1 MSRSQRS
8 TRRRLQQS
16 LRALQREIAAVTI
29 IVTHD
34 PDEAALL
41 ADEVLVVEQG
51 RVLQAGSIDAVFE
64 RPASMRV
71 AELLGL
77 HNVGEGLMTA
87 PRQVE
92 IGNGLAIATGDSGSA
107 IAAGQR
113 VMWRISSHAVSIS
126 PNGAYAGV
134 VDAVE
139 LRRGERYVRLNIAG
153 VRFDIA
159 NEDARLREGSPC
171 RIDIDGSG
179 VSVWNMS

>member
-1 MSRSQRS
+1 
-8 TRRRLQQS
+8 LQQS

-51 RVLQAGSIDAVFE
+51 RVLQAGCIDAVFE

-77 HNVGEGLMTA
+77 HNVGVGSMTA

-92 IGNGLAIATGDSGSA
+92 IGHGLAIATGDSGSDLP
-107 IAAGQR
+107 AGQR
-113 VMWRISSHAVSIS
+113 VMWRISSHAVTIS
-126 PNGAYAGV
+126 PDGAHAGV

-139 LRRGERYVRLNIAG
+139 LRRGDRYVRLNIVG
-153 VRFDIA
+153 MRLDIA
-159 NEDARLREGSPC
+159 NEDTRLREGSPC
-171 RIDIDGSG
+171 RIDIDAAG
-179 VSVWNMS
+179 VSVWNVS